1 MDFINALKASFINHS
16 SSENKLAMEAYM
28 KHKFEFYGIK
38 SPDRKSIQKEIIRNH
53 KNEVSEKCR
62 IIVKKLYKLPQ
73 REFHYC
79 GIEIMDKFLKKNY
92 RQTDIVLIE
101 CLLTTHSHWDTVDF
115 TAKHILGNYL
125 LDHPG
130 NTEGVIN
137 AFSNSDQ
144 MWLNR
149 SAILFQL
156 GYKEKTNAD
165 ILFRECKKHSGC
177 KEFFIKKAIGW
188 SLREYAKVNP
198 ESVIKF
204 VNNNAL
210 SNLSRKEALKH
221 LISK

>member
-16 SSENKLAMEAYM
+16 SSENKLAKEAYM

-38 SPDRKSIQKEIIRNH
+38 SPDRKSIQNEIIRNH
-53 KNEVSEKCR
+53 KNEVSENCR

-79 GIEIMDKFLKKNY
+79 SMEIMDKFLKKNY

-101 CLLTTHSHWDTVDF
+101 YLLTTHSHWDTVDF
-115 TAKHILGNYL
+115 IAKHILGNYL
-125 LDHPG
+125 LDHPI

-156 GYKEKTNAD
+156 GYKEKTNYY
-165 ILFRECKKHSGC
+165 ILFRECKKHSDS

-198 ESVIKF
+198 ESVLKF
-204 VNNNAL
+204 VNNNSL
-210 SNLSRKEALKH
+210 SDLSRKEALKH
-221 LISK
+221 FNER